1 MARIGDYIEAVE
13 PVGPDIPGAAVY
25 ERFLNEPNTM
35 VIPVID
41 EGRRPLGLIER
52 NAFCLRMAAAF
63 GRDLHAKRPVSSLMN
78 AAPLI
83 ARAGDGAEA
92 FFDTIDS
99 ADAASLLSGFIAV
112 DGSGLYVGVGAILQ
126 VLQAGSALYR
136 RRAQDMAELAR
147 GLAKAEAEARA
158 SSRAKSEFLAVMS
171 HEIRTPLNGVLGV
184 AGLMEKKLSQEE
196 LRPHVRTILDSGQS
210 LLRLL
215 TDALDMSRAQAG
227 LMTMEPAP
235 MSLADLTADLDALW
249 RARAEEKGLGLT
261 VEGPEGDPWVE
272 ADAMRIKQLLNN
284 LIGNAIKFTPSG
296 SVAVRIA
303 AETTPGGVRVAGRVD
318 DSGPGVAP
326 ETAATI
332 FEPFNTGQAGRSS
345 AGAGLGLAIC
355 RQIVERM
362 GGSIR
367 VEAAPGGGACFAFD
381 LSLPAAQPRDR
392 DAPPEMVE
400 PTPHETVH
408 VLVADDN
415 PTNRFLAGKLL
426 EMFGCTADMVEDGRA
441 ALEAVQERPYDL
453 VLMDIKMPGM
463 DGVEATRAIRAL
475 DGPAAALPILA
486 LTANAD
492 ERDAEAYLAA
502 GMDGVVQKPIQ
513 PDVLLNGIRRV
524 LSRAPLAD
532 RAAA

>member
-1 MARIGDYIEAVE
+1 MARIGDYIEAAE
-13 PVGPDIPGAAVY
+13 PVGPDTPGAAVY

-41 EGRRPLGLIER
+41 GERRPLGLVER

-78 AAPLI
+78 PQPLI
-83 ARAGDGAEA
+83 ARAEDGAEA

-99 ADAASLLSGFIAV
+99 ADAAALLGGFIAV
-112 DGSGLYVGVGAILQ
+112 DRQGLYVGVGAILQ

-184 AGLMEKKLSQEE
+184 AGLMQKKLTQEE
-196 LRPHVRTILDSGQS
+196 LRPHVQTILDSGQT

-227 LMTMEPAP
+227 ILTLEPAP
-235 MSLADLTADLDALW
+235 MSLADLTDDLDCLW
-249 RARAEEKGLGLT
+249 RARAEEKGLVLT
-261 VEGPEGDPWVE
+261 VAGPDADLWVE
-272 ADAMRIKQLLNN
+272 ADSMRLKQLLNN
-284 LIGNAIKFTPSG
+284 LIGNAITFTPAG
-296 SVAVRIA
+296 SVAVHVG
-303 AETTPGGVRVAGRVD
+303 AEILDGNVRVSGQID
-318 DSGPGVAP
+318 DSGPGVSP
-326 ETAATI
+326 GTAATI

-362 GGSIR
+362 GGGIR
-367 VEAAPGGGACFAFD
+367 VETSPQGGARFAFD
-381 LSLPAAQPRDR
+381 LVLPAAEAADR
-392 DAPPEMVE
+392 DAPPPMAE
-400 PTPHETVH
+400 PTPHATLH

-441 ALEAVQERPYDL
+441 AVEAARGRPYDL
-453 VLMDIKMPGM
+453 ILIDIKMPVM
-463 DGVEATRAIRAL
+463 DGVEATRAIRASA
-475 DGPAAALPILA
+475 GPEAGLPILA

-513 PDVLLNGIRRV
+513 PDVLLNAIRRV
-524 LSRAPLAD
+524 LSREPVAD